1 VSFHGVITSARG
13 TMRKRAG
20 VPSWCCW
27 WGCFGSCSTERV
39 GGWAVVPG
47 SIPGRFID
55 ETVRGAALVVSP
67 AASSA
72 ITGGAAKHERSGMQL
87 QLPWPPTVNSYYG
100 GGTHGRRYVTHKGK
114 AFCERVVD
122 ICEQHNVQQITHGVA
137 VIARMHPPDK
147 RKRDVD
153 NYWKALLDA
162 MTAGRVWDD
171 DSRVRLQ
178 VGEMLEP
185 VRGGLVVVTVIGYD
199 GDAAQGLRAML
210 AGIANS
216 EADEWEV

>member
-1 VSFHGVITSARG
+1 
-13 TMRKRAG
+13 M
-20 VPSWCCW
+20 
-27 WGCFGSCSTERV
+27 
-39 GGWAVVPG
+39 
-47 SIPGRFID
+47 
-55 ETVRGAALVVSP
+55 SP

-185 VRGGLVVVTVIGYD
+185 VRGGLVVVTVTDYD